1 MWRMRLLVRISVRSA
16 ELSDVPSIARIHVAA
31 WHHAYRGLVPDEALE
46 TRTIER
52 RLEQWERML
61 QGGDE
66 LVLVGCDEA
75 QLVQG
80 FASATLKPGDGFE
93 SYLETLYV
101 APEMW
106 GRGIGRTLLASIAA
120 ATQTRGA
127 TSMALRTLRLGT
139 ARTFY
144 ERLGARLVPEGISH
158 DHGALDTV
166 VLAFDNLATLIERVN
181 DAMK

>member
-1 MWRMRLLVRISVRSA
+1 MHLPVRISVRSA
-16 ELSDVPSIARIHVAA
+16 ELSDVPSISRIHVAA
-31 WHHAYRGLVPDEALE
+31 WHQAYRGLVPDEAIE
-46 TRTIER
+46 TRTLEG
-52 RLEQWERML
+52 RLQQWERML
-61 QGGDE
+61 QGTGE

-80 FASATLKPGDGFE
+80 FTSATLKPGDGFE

-120 ATQTRGA
+120 TTQARGA
-127 TSMALRTLRLGT
+127 INMALRTLRLGK

-144 ERLGARLVPEGISH
+144 ERLGARRVLEGISH
-158 DHGALDTV
+158 DHDALDTV
-166 VLAFDNLATLIERVN
+166 VLAFDDLATLIERVN
-181 DAMK
+181 DTTR